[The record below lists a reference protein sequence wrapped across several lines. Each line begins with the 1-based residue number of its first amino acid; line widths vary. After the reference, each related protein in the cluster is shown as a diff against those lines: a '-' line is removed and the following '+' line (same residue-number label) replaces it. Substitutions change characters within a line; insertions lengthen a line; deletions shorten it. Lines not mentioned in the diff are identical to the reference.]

1 MENMNIAQN
10 AAALP
15 VITDKTTLGELLAM
29 LALGEKPPVPTP
41 RELFETLGTPIAD
54 MNDCILFSNG
64 FAIYQNCTGRTV
76 VWLPY
81 CTSFTYYF
89 NKLRDAEKDTLSE
102 NYELPEG
109 FLETQPWVI
118 AVTLIGDHRIERN
131 SMNHTGSRKD
141 TVDLASKD
149 KGDKDGE
156 MEEIIADP
164 FRRAFNWYD
173 GHMGENPQDA
183 VERRETREEML
194 AAMTDKQREVFIMY
208 YRDGMTQ
215 DQIRV
220 SVVRRTPTRF
230 PRISRT
236 STGAQPFTPCVLLR
250 CASRLRR
257 KFCSAII
264 QAARTSARC
273 GWYARQRRSF
283 RLRRLQDTFTKKSAA
298 AKQFP
303 FRSAGSVRSATSSP
317 CCTTAAVYLL
327 TNIISHGK
335 R

>member
-1 MENMNIAQN
+1 MENMNVNAQNAQN
-10 AAALP
+10 AAIAATATTLP
-15 VITDKTTLGELLAM
+15 VITAKTTLGELLAM
-29 LALGEKPPVPTP
+29 LDLGEKPPVPTP
-41 RELFETLGTPIAD
+41 RELFETLGVPIAD
-54 MNDCILFSNG
+54 MNDCTLFSNG
-64 FAIYQNCTGRTV
+64 YAIYKNITGRTV

-89 NKLRDAEKDTLSE
+89 NKLRDAEKDTLTE
-102 NYELPEG
+102 TYELPEG

-131 SMNHTGSRKD
+131 SMNRTGSRKD

-208 YRDGMTQ
+208 YRDGMSQ
-215 DQIRV
+215 DQIAELIG
-220 SVVRRTPTRF
+220 
-230 PRISRT
+230 ISQKGVDYRLD
-236 STGAQPFTPCVLLR
+236 GALKH
-250 CASRLRR
+250 AR
-257 KFCSAII
+257 KFII
-264 QAARTSARC
+264 
-273 GWYARQRRSF
+273 
-283 RLRRLQDTFTKKSAA
+283 
-298 AKQFP
+298 
-303 FRSAGSVRSATSSP
+303 
-317 CCTTAAVYLL
+317 
-327 TNIISHGK
+327 
-335 R
+335 